1 MLGGCAH
8 EVGLEPSYVSHHGP
22 TSTAPGKLLLI
33 IAPNER
39 DFVYTGAADSVRGG
53 DHTLTVPI
61 GAMVAEIAATVL
73 GPCFADG
80 VVLGEN
86 LAAADGY
93 ALAVDP
99 DLTGF
104 IYRYTDSIE
113 RGFAALDDSI
123 VSPVLITPE
132 VEVGISITAYDS
144 ARRPVLERTY
154 ESGAVAGESYYTR
167 NTPYEEVNKTL
178 HEALHALIMQ
188 AANDID
194 GLLGGA
200 CDLDEVAATSPPL
213 SSATAIAPPG

>member
-8 EVGLEPSYVSHHGP
+8 EVAFETSYVSHRDP
-22 TSTAPGKLLLI
+22 TSTAAGKLLLI

-39 DFVYTGAADSVRGG
+39 DFVYIGAADSVRGG

-61 GAMVAEIAATVL
+61 GAMIAEIAATVL
-73 GPCFADG
+73 GRCFADG
-80 VVLGEN
+80 VLLGEN

-99 DLTGF
+99 DLAGF
-104 IYRYTDSIE
+104 VYRYTDSIE

-132 VEVGISITAYDS
+132 VEVGLSITAYDS

-167 NTPYEEVNKTL
+167 NAPYEEVNKTL
-178 HEALHALIMQ
+178 HEALHALMMQ

-200 CDLDEVAATSPPL
+200 CDLDEAATSPPF
-213 SSATAIAPPG
+213 SSATAIAPPR